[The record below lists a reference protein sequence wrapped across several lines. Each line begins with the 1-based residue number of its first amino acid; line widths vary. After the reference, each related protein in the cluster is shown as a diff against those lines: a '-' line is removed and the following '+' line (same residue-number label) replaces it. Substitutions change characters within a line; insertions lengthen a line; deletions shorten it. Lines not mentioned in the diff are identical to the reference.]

1 MRKLAWLVVVV
12 LFLLSALFFV
22 RYAGLAGKAPSPE
35 AKMLIEVSHALLS
48 YAAVR
53 QATEAIGYL
62 RGMNEAAE
70 FSLYVSLGLALLSIV
85 SFVILVASHQ
95 RRRDYNYDF
104 DDHDA
109 GAETCPQC
117 AEPIRGFEIVCR
129 ACGYNFMM
137 QWRAGGR
144 K

>member
-22 RYAGLAGKAPSPE
+22 RYAGLAGKTTSPE

-95 RRRDYNYDF
+95 RRRDYSF
-104 DDHDA
+104 DDDDA
-109 GAETCPQC
+109 GAEACPRC

-137 QWRAGGR
+137 QWRAGHR

>member
-22 RYAGLAGKAPSPE
+22 RYAGLAGKATSPE

-70 FSLYVSLGLALLSIV
+70 FSLYVSLGLALLSVV

-95 RRRDYNYDF
+95 RRRDYGF
-104 DDHDA
+104 HDHDA
-109 GAETCPQC
+109 GAEACPQC

-137 QWRAGGR
+137 HGRAGGR